1 MPIPAVPLPRR
12 VGHALLH
19 RLPRRSRPDPRAR
32 LLQLRAL
39 EAILDD
45 AVAAQTPSD
54 LVVAA
59 CGEPGP
65 VGELVARTGGEQL
78 MVYHRLTVRLQHLP
92 LDSDLNELGQAA
104 ARLFQYHEWM
114 IHQALSLAFSSR
126 PDARTATARRR
137 INGIGAPADALRDL
151 RETVRAMAGP
161 VAGPVAEA
169 GEAAGE
175 PPR

>member
-1 MPIPAVPLPRR
+1 MRKPVVPLPLPRR
-12 VGHALLH
+12 VAHALLH
-19 RLPRRSRPDPRAR
+19 RLPRRGRPDPRAR

-92 LDSDLNELGQAA
+92 LDGEPAELGQAA

-114 IHQALSLAFSSR
+114 IHEALSLAFSSR
-126 PDARTATARRR
+126 PDARTAAARRR

-151 RETVRAMAGP
+151 RETVRAMAASAP
-161 VAGPVAEA
+161 D
-169 GEAAGE
+169 AAGE